1 MADPTPK
8 ERNRQSEPETKPAKK
23 KRPPM
28 TREARRRQTTWII
41 TAVLALAAIVT
52 AVVLAQDGSGTSD
65 VDAADLGQD
74 ERPVGLDEQ
83 TLREFAMLHE
93 GPIYW
98 AGPRADTTYE
108 LTVTEVGDIFIRY
121 LPLGVAVGNQQP
133 DFLTVA
139 TYTRP
144 DAYQALVEVSLG
156 DQFVSEET
164 ASGALVVYANTE
176 PTSAH
181 FSFPDTTIQVEVFD
195 PAPNRAVSLVLDGS
209 ITLLG

>member
-8 ERNRQSEPETKPAKK
+8 DGTRQAEPEAKPAKK

-28 TREARRRQTTWII
+28 TREARRKQTTWII
-41 TAVLALAAIVT
+41 TGVLAVAAIVT
-52 AVVLAQDGSGTSD
+52 AVILAQDSPATSN
-65 VDAADLGQD
+65 VDAEDLGQD

-83 TLREFAMLHE
+83 TLREFALLHE

-98 AGPRADTTYE
+98 AGPRTDTTYE
-108 LTVTEVGDIFIRY
+108 LTVTEVGDVFVRY

-164 ASGALVVYANTE
+164 ARGALVVYASSE

-195 PAPNRAVSLVLDGS
+195 PTPNRAVSLVLDGS